1 MKNYFFLLCT
11 FIVGIVFGL
20 LTRCEEQ
27 DVGVTDVVRT
37 DTIVK
42 FDTICIAE
50 PVATDSVVIRYV
62 TRWLAVAEKPD
73 TDLSGTV
80 AEKTDTDV
88 SGTVAEKTD
97 TDVSGTVAIGV
108 DALVNDV
115 VANDMPPD
123 SVRVIVPITQKTYE
137 TDEYK
142 AWVSGYE
149 PELDSINIYRRTE
162 TVTNTICLD
171 KNRRRWGVMT
181 GIGAGIS
188 HKGNVTPM
196 VGVMIGYKFF

>member
-1 MKNYFFLLCT
+1 MKKFLVLLCT

-20 LTRCEEQ
+20 LTRFGEQ
-27 DVGVTDVVRT
+27 DVGVTDVMRT

-42 FDTICIAE
+42 LDTICIEE

-73 TDLSGTV
+73 TD
-80 AEKTDTDV
+80 V
-88 SGTVAEKTD
+88 SGTVADKPD
-97 TDVSGTVAIGV
+97 TDLSGTVAIGV

-162 TVTNTICLD
+162 TVTNTLYLD

>member
-1 MKNYFFLLCT
+1 MCT
-11 FIVGIVFGL
+11 FIVGIVCGL

-42 FDTICIAE
+42 LDTICIAE

-73 TDLSGTV
+73 TDVSGTV
-80 AEKTDTDV
+80 AEKPDTDV
-88 SGTVAEKTD
+88 SGTVD
-97 TDVSGTVAIGV
+97 IGV

-123 SVRVIVPITQKTYE
+123 SARVIVPITQKTYE
-137 TDEYK
+137 TDDYK

-162 TVTNTICLD
+162 TVTNTLYLD

-188 HKGNVTPM
+188 HKGAVTPI

>member
-1 MKNYFFLLCT
+1 MKNFLVLLCT

-20 LTRCEEQ
+20 LTRCEQ

-42 FDTICIAE
+42 FDTICISE

-62 TRWLAVAEKPD
+62 TRWLAVAENPD
-73 TDLSGTV
+73 TNMLGTV
-80 AEKTDTDV
+80 SDEPYANSQDTVD
-88 SGTVAEKTD
+88 
-97 TDVSGTVAIGV
+97 IGV

-115 VANDMPPD
+115 VANNMHPD
-123 SVRVIVPITQKTYE
+123 SARVIVPYTQKTYE

-162 TVTNTICLD
+162 TVTNTLYLD
-171 KNRRRWGVMT
+171 KKRQRWGCMV

-188 HKGNVTPM
+188 HKGEVTPM
-196 VGVMIGYKFF
+196 LGVMIGYKFF

>member
-1 MKNYFFLLCT
+1 MKNFLVLLCT

-20 LTRCEEQ
+20 LTRCGEQ

-42 FDTICIAE
+42 FDTVCIVE
-50 PVATDSVVIRYV
+50 PVATDSVVIRYQ

-73 TDLSGTV
+73 TNMFGTV
-80 AEKTDTDV
+80 ADEPYADAQ
-88 SGTVAEKTD
+88 GTVAA
-97 TDVSGTVAIGV
+97 GL

-115 VANDMPPD
+115 VANNMPPD
-123 SVRVIVPITQKTYE
+123 SARVIVPFTQKTYE
-137 TDEYK
+137 TDDYK

-162 TVTNTICLD
+162 TVTNTMYLD
-171 KNRRRWGVMT
+171 KKRRRWGGMV
-181 GIGAGIS
+181 GVGAGIS
-188 HKGNVTPM
+188 HKGTVTPM
-196 VGVMIGYKFF
+196 VGVMIGYKIF

>member
-1 MKNYFFLLCT
+1 MKKFLFLLCT

-27 DVGVTDVVRT
+27 DVGVTDVMRT

-50 PVATDSVVIRYV
+50 PVATDSVVIRYL

-73 TDLSGTV
+73 TDVSGTV
-80 AEKTDTDV
+80 AEKPDTDV
-88 SGTVAEKTD
+88 SGTVD
-97 TDVSGTVAIGV
+97 IGV

-115 VANDMPPD
+115 SANDMPPD
-123 SVRVIVPITQKTYE
+123 SARVIVPITQKTYE
-137 TDEYK
+137 TDDYK

-162 TVTNTICLD
+162 TVTNTLYLD

-188 HKGNVTPM
+188 HKGTVTPM

>member
-1 MKNYFFLLCT
+1 MKNFLVLLCT

-20 LTRCEEQ
+20 LTRCGEQ
-27 DVGVTDVVRT
+27 DVGVTDVMRT

-50 PVATDSVVIRYV
+50 PVATDSVVIRYL

-73 TDLSGTV
+73 TDVSGTV
-80 AEKTDTDV
+80 AEKPDTDV
-88 SGTVAEKTD
+88 SGTVD
-97 TDVSGTVAIGV
+97 IGV

-123 SVRVIVPITQKTYE
+123 SARVIVPITQKTYE

-162 TVTNTICLD
+162 TVTNTMYLD
-171 KNRRRWGVMT
+171 KKRRRWGGMV

-188 HKGNVTPM
+188 HKGTVTPM
-196 VGVMIGYKFF
+196 VGVMIGYKIF

>member
-1 MKNYFFLLCT
+1 MKKFLFLLCT
-11 FIVGIVFGL
+11 FIVGIVCGL
-20 LTRCEEQ
+20 LIRCEEQ
-27 DVGVTDVVRT
+27 DVGVTDVMRT

-50 PVATDSVVIRYV
+50 PVATDSVVIRYL

-73 TDLSGTV
+73 TDVSGTV
-80 AEKTDTDV
+80 AEKPDTDV
-88 SGTVAEKTD
+88 SGTVD
-97 TDVSGTVAIGV
+97 IGV

-123 SVRVIVPITQKTYE
+123 SARVIVPITQKTYE

-162 TVTNTICLD
+162 TVTNTLYLD

-188 HKGNVTPM
+188 HKGTVTPM

>member
-1 MKNYFFLLCT
+1 MKKILVLMCT
-11 FIVGIVFGL
+11 FIMGIVCGL

-73 TDLSGTV
+73 TD
-80 AEKTDTDV
+80 V
-88 SGTVAEKTD
+88 SGTVADKPD

-123 SVRVIVPITQKTYE
+123 SARVIVPITQKTYE
-137 TDEYK
+137 TDDYK

-162 TVTNTICLD
+162 TVTNTLYLD
-171 KNRRRWGVMT
+171 KNRRRWGIMA

>member
-1 MKNYFFLLCT
+1 MKNFLVLLCT

-20 LTRCEEQ
+20 LTRCEQ
-27 DVGVTDVVRT
+27 DIGVTDVVRT

-62 TRWLAVAEKPD
+62 TRWLAVAENPD
-73 TDLSGTV
+73 TNMLGTV
-80 AEKTDTDV
+80 SDEPYANSQDTVD
-88 SGTVAEKTD
+88 
-97 TDVSGTVAIGV
+97 IGV

-115 VANDMPPD
+115 VANNMPPD
-123 SVRVIVPITQKTYE
+123 SARVIVPYTQKTYE

-162 TVTNTICLD
+162 TVTNTLYLD
-171 KNRRRWGVMT
+171 KKRQRWGCMV

-188 HKGNVTPM
+188 HKGEVTPM
-196 VGVMIGYKFF
+196 LGVMIGYKFF